1 MAKKTEGANTH
12 RTQMRNQ
19 SVILELHKIR
29 IQEIQMTAKGHSG
42 SLQRGQAEE
51 NMFLR
56 ASEALEGPPL
66 GGHWRIQN
74 RPECIIKGLCRPLRL
89 RKRFFEDFG
98 MPESV
103 FFKAAKG

>member
-1 MAKKTEGANTH
+1 MA
-12 RTQMRNQ
+12 
-19 SVILELHKIR
+19 
-29 IQEIQMTAKGHSG
+29 AKVHSE